1 MQGSGIMTASP
12 EQRILLVIGG
22 GIAAYKTLDLIRRL
36 RERGFFVRAMMT
48 EAAQRFV
55 TKLAVESLTG
65 SRVFDDLFALT
76 EDSGMGHIELSR
88 DADLLVV
95 APATADI
102 LAKMAHGLA
111 NDLAS
116 TLLLATDKKILA
128 APAMNL
134 RMWLHPATQRNAAIL
149 QKDGVVFVGPEDG
162 GMACGEYGPGRM
174 SEPLK
179 ILGAIEQVLATGTRI
194 ALPADSSGIQEARGV
209 LAGRRVLVTSGPTH
223 EPIDPVRYIANR
235 SSGKQGHAI
244 AAAAAAGGADVVL
257 VSGPVALADPFG
269 VRTLH
274 VETARDML
282 RQVEAALP
290 ADIFIGVAAV
300 ADWRLAETAPAKIKK
315 DPKQTACLTLVENPD
330 ILAAMGRRSKDRPA
344 MVVGF
349 AAETERLVENAQ
361 AKLTA
366 KNCDVIVANEVSG
379 ASGVFGDENNK
390 VLILTKKGKES
401 WPWLTKQEVARRL
414 VARLAAMF
422 AETGR

>member
-1 MQGSGIMTASP
+1 MTASP
-12 EQRILLVIGG
+12 EQRILLIAGG

-36 RERGFFVRAMMT
+36 RERGFFVRAVMT
-48 EAAQRFV
+48 AAAQRFV
-55 TKLAVESLTG
+55 TKLAAESLTG
-65 SRVFDDLFALT
+65 NRVFDDLFALT
-76 EDSGMGHIELSR
+76 DNSGMGHIELSR

-116 TLLLATDKKILA
+116 TLLLATDKKILV

-134 RMWLHPATQRNAAIL
+134 RMWLHPATQRNATIL

-174 SEPLK
+174 SEPLA
-179 ILGAIEQVLATGTRI
+179 IIAAIEQLLAGDTRI
-194 ALPADSSGIQEARGV
+194 PLPAGV
-209 LAGRRVLVTSGPTH
+209 SNNQQVTGLLAGRRVLVTSGPTH

-244 AAAAAAGGADVVL
+244 AAAAAAAGADVIL
-257 VSGPVALADPFG
+257 VSGPVALADPLG
-269 VRTLH
+269 VKTIH
-274 VETARDML
+274 VESAQNML

-290 ADIFIGVAAV
+290 ADIYIGVAAV
-300 ADWRLAETAPAKIKK
+300 ADWRAAETAAAKIKK
-315 DPKQTACLTLVENPD
+315 DSKRTVGLKLVENPD
-330 ILAAMGRRSKDRPA
+330 ILATVGQISKDRPA
-344 MVVGF
+344 LVVGF
-349 AAETERLVENAQ
+349 AAESEKLGDNAQ

-366 KNCDVIVANEVSG
+366 KNCDMIVANDVSL
-379 ASGVFGDENNK
+379 ASGVMGGENNK
-390 VLILTKKGKES
+390 VLILTKEGKEF

-414 VARLAAMF
+414 VVRLAAML